1 MANQDV
7 QYTLSLKDLF
17 TSKIKEADVAAKG
30 LSFTMKDLAVM
41 AGGAFAAIGI
51 GNFLQ
56 SSVEAFNESDKAAAQ
71 LNATLQSTG
80 FAAGLT
86 KDALD
91 AQAESLM
98 RVSTFDDDAITGAQ
112 SLLLTFTNIK
122 DAVFNDAI
130 PAIADLATKMGTDL
144 KGATMQVG
152 KALQDPTQGMAALRR
167 VGVSFS
173 ESQQKVIKDMQDT
186 GNLAGAQRMIL
197 AELNKEFGGSAAAAA
212 GTYSGQMQILSHEF
226 GNVKE
231 EIGAMVASLLIQL
244 KPAMQLGIELFKQ
257 GVTWIKEHKT
267 ELEAFGVAVGIVAGA
282 WALYQIPLV
291 IASGATMVMTA
302 AQWALNVALNANP
315 IGIVIGAL
323 AALAA
328 GIYYAWQK
336 SETFRGTILGVWE
349 VIKSLF
355 NFVVQAG
362 SGLGTY
368 LEGIFTLDTDKIKE
382 GAMQV
387 ASAWKDL
394 DVSGSYQKGFEIGKN
409 IQTGVK
415 DGVKNGVSG
424 VTAVAPTGT
433 GTTPTTSVKTPKASN
448 VTGQKSYNI
457 NNISIDSLVKEF
469 NVQTSTI
476 GEGAQK
482 IKDIVTQVMLSA
494 VNDSQIIAER

>member
-7 QYTLSLKDLF
+7 QYTLTLRDLF
-17 TSKIKEADVAAKG
+17 SSKIKEADSAAKG
-30 LSFTMKDLAVM
+30 LSLTMKDLAGFAM
-41 AGGAFAAIGI
+41 GAFAAIGVS
-51 GNFLQ
+51 NFLRT
-56 SSVEAFNESDKAAAQ
+56 SVEAFNESDKAAAQ
-71 LNATLQSTG
+71 LNATLKSTG

-91 AQAESLM
+91 KQAESLM
-98 RVSTFDDDAITGAQ
+98 NMSTFDDDAITGAQ

-122 DAVFNDAI
+122 DEVFNQTI

-173 ESQQKVIKDMQDT
+173 ESQQKVIKDLQQT
-186 GNLAGAQRMIL
+186 GDLAGAQKLLL
-197 AELNKEFGGSAAAAA
+197 AELNKEFGGSASAAAA
-212 GTYSGQMQILSHEF
+212 TYSGQMQILQHQF
-226 GNVKE
+226 QNVKE
-231 EIGAMVASLLIQL
+231 DIGLMVVQLLIKL
-244 KPAMQLGIELFKQ
+244 KPAMEAGIELFKN
-257 GVTWIKEHKT
+257 GVTLIREHST
-267 ELEAFGVAVGIVAGA
+267 ELKAFGVAIGVVAIA
-282 WALYQIPLV
+282 WGVYQIPL
-291 IASGATMVMTA
+291 IATTIATTLMTA
-302 AQWALNVALNANP
+302 AQWALNIALNANP
-315 IGIVIGAL
+315 IGIVVGAL
-323 AALAA
+323 AVLA
-328 GIYYAWQK
+328 GGLYYAWQK
-336 SETFRGTILGVWE
+336 SETFRGSVLGVWE
-349 VIKSLF
+349 VLKSLF
-355 NFVVQAG
+355 KFVVQAG

-409 IQTGVK
+409 IQTGAK
-415 DGVKNGVSG
+415 DGAKNGAPG
-424 VTAVAPTGT
+424 ATAAAPTGT

-457 NNISIDSLVKEF
+457 NISIDSLVKEF

>member
-7 QYTLSLKDLF
+7 QYTLTLKDLF
-17 TSKIKEADVAAKG
+17 TSKIKEADNAAKG
-30 LSFTMKDLAVM
+30 LSFTMKDLIGF
-41 AGGAFAAIGI
+41 AGGALAAVGV
-51 GNFLQ
+51 GNFLK

-86 KDALD
+86 KEALD
-91 AQAESLM
+91 KQAESLM
-98 RVSTFDDDAITGAQ
+98 NMSTFDDDAITGAQ

-122 DAVFNDAI
+122 DEVFNQTI

-144 KGATMQVG
+144 NGATMQVG
-152 KALQDPTQGMAALRR
+152 KALQDPIQGMAALRR

-173 ESQQKVIKDMQDT
+173 ESQQKVIKDLQET
-186 GNLAGAQRMIL
+186 GNLAGAQKLIL
-197 AELNKEFGGSAAAAA
+197 AELNKEFGGSASAAAA
-212 GTYSGQMQILSHEF
+212 TYSGQMQILQHQF

-231 EIGAMVASLLIQL
+231 EIGSMVASLLIQL
-244 KPAMQLGIELFKQ
+244 KPALQGAIALFQ
-257 GVTWIKEHKT
+257 SGVTWIREHKT
-267 ELEAFGVAVGIVAGA
+267 ELEALGVAVGVVAGA

-291 IASGATMVMTA
+291 ITATATAVMTA

-336 SETFRGTILGVWE
+336 SETFRGSVMGVWE
-349 VIKSLF
+349 VLKSLF
-355 NFVVQAG
+355 NFVVSAG
-362 SGLGTY
+362 AGLGKY
-368 LEGIFTLDTDKIKE
+368 LEGVFTLDTDKIKE
-382 GAMQV
+382 GAMEV
-387 ASAWKDL
+387 ASAWKNL
-394 DVSGSYQKGFEIGKN
+394 DVSGSYQKGVEIGKN
-409 IQTGVK
+409 IKTGVS
-415 DGVKNGVSG
+415 DGTKEGVAGVS
-424 VTAVAPTGT
+424 AVAPKTSGS
-433 GTTPTTSVKTPKASN
+433 TPSTSVKTPKASS

-457 NNISIDSLVKEF
+457 NIKIDSLVKEF
-469 NVQTSTI
+469 TVSTTTV

-494 VNDSQIIAER
+494 VNDSQLIAER